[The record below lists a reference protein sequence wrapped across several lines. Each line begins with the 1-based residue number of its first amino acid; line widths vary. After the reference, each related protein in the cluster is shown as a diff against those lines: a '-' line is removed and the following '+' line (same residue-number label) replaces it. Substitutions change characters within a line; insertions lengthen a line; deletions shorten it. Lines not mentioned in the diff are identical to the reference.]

1 VEHRSTVSHAFR
13 TEGTEKKEA
22 IMLGYRAIPIAVLGL
37 TLMAPALARAQPNDD
52 CTTPTPIGA
61 LPFVD
66 LVNTAGATV
75 GGGDPVPSCGANDN
89 NVWYS
94 FTAVGATS
102 LDLRTQGSTYDTVIS
117 VYGGACGAL
126 VETGCNDDRL
136 TGSASQVVVPLAPG
150 ESVLIA
156 VSSSS
161 GGGGGLVFTADVS
174 TPAYTTP
181 AVLLDAARS
190 TDANPNGGTLGFLG
204 PAVAPTRRKVVFA
217 GRTAGLFQ
225 SVGGVV
231 TTIAAGGDATP
242 AGGTFAALDDP
253 ATSDAGPTA
262 FHATMAGAAANDGIF
277 RWDGAALTTVVAAG
291 DGAPDGGT
299 YRSFER
305 HVAVNDAGSV
315 AFLART
321 NVSPGLR
328 LFVHTTAATTI
339 VASEDDPTPCGG
351 TFRRLGQTS
360 LPAFDLSNAGT
371 VAFYGE
377 VSGGDDGIFYFDGA
391 VLSAVACDGDATP
404 LGGTF
409 SRLGVQPS
417 IAHVPAGSLRVLF
430 QSDLNGGPSAHA
442 VWIWDGTT
450 TASVVKVG
458 DVMIDGNT
466 VDAFH
471 ERSTPSINDA
481 GDIAVPMTATGIA
494 SVSFRPAGGNI
505 KVVVA
510 EGMACPFGGFFVN
523 VPVELSLGAA
533 GDIAFDAGCTLVSG
547 VVVYQLGGVL
557 VAETSRFSVTSIGM
571 GFSFETPAISGA
583 SEVVARGTRVDVHET
598 SCSPAAGCATP
609 PLVLASPNALVGLGG
624 QQIQE
629 IFPDTLTAAGR
640 NVAFLAL
647 TKGVQDRMAVV
658 RSRAGVLSTVAAG
671 GQALPGGVPGTF
683 EDFPLVDDV
692 TGARRRGAGADR
704 LPRARQLPGDRC
716 HDRRPYARR
725 PRHPRRGGAGVT
737 DGGRL
742 RGVRTPRRERTAHR
756 LQRHHGH
763 RLVHLRRGHAAG
775 DPAPGRRVRR
785 RSRAARHRWH
795 APARGRARHP
805 GGQPGLLRCRRLGGR
820 GRSVPLRRG
829 RRRAESCSLYGRRL
843 PVRVVRH
850 LAPAVRAQRRAA
862 GLAERRR
869 AGILRRGGSD
879 ALGRSAGT
887 LARTALA
894 ARREREGGTRR
905 RWGHVLAR
913 GVGPVGVP
921 EGGRVRRRAD
931 RRVGGARDLLGHA
944 PLTAAS
950 GLTRRERRR

>member
-430 QSDLNGGPSAHA
+430 QSDLNGGPSAQA
-442 VWIWDGTT
+442 VWVWDGTT

-683 EDFPLVDDV
+683 EDFPLFDDV
-692 TGARRRGAGADR
+692 TGAVA
-704 LPRARQLPGDRC
+704 RAAVGRELIVFLAHANSP
-716 HDRRPYARR
+716 
-725 PRHPRRGGAGVT
+725 VT
-737 DGGRL
+737 DAMIVAHTPVGLVILAAEGQVSPTGGVFEAFGRPDVN
-742 RGVRTPRRERTAHR
+742 GRRIVFNATTDIDSCIYAVVMPPGIP
-756 LQRHHGH
+756 LQ
-763 RLVHLRRGHAAG
+763 VVACAG
-775 DPAPGRRVRR
+775 DPAPPAIGGTLQL
-785 RSRAARHRWH
+785 AG
-795 APARGRARHP
+795 APATQAGNQVFFVADVSGGVVDQCLFAAGAGGLSPVLCTDVAYPFGSYVTSLLPFAPSGGPQGSPNGGGPAFFVEADPMPWAGLLALWRGRLS
-805 GGQPGLLRCRRLGGR
+805 LL
-820 GRSVPLRRG
+820 
-829 RRRAESCSLYGRRL
+829 AESEKAAPGAAGGTFSLEGAAPSVFRKA
-843 PVRVVRH
+843 VVF
-850 LAPAVRAQRRAA
+850 AA
-862 GLAERRR
+862 GLT
-869 AGILRRGGSD
+869 GGS
-879 ALGRSAGT
+879 AARGIFWGT
-887 LARTALA
+887 LR
-894 ARREREGGTRR
+894 
-905 RWGHVLAR
+905 
-913 GVGPVGVP
+913 
-921 EGGRVRRRAD
+921 
-931 RRVGGARDLLGHA
+931 
-944 PLTAAS
+944 
-950 GLTRRERRR
+950 